1 MNEKSNKYIRAKE
14 KIQWLKGSIKKLEI
28 KLQVKNKQIEMHK
41 DNEKVLK
48 EFSLTRINSIDDEL
62 FINELQ
68 EENYYL
74 RNKLNDSRTDKILD
88 FENTPK
94 SK

>member
-1 MNEKSNKYIRAKE
+1 
-14 KIQWLKGSIKKLEI
+14 
-28 KLQVKNKQIEMHK
+28 MHK

>member
-1 MNEKSNKYIRAKE
+1 
-14 KIQWLKGSIKKLEI
+14 
-28 KLQVKNKQIEMHK
+28 MHK

-74 RNKLNDSRTDKILD
+74 RNKLNDSRTDKMLD

>member
-1 MNEKSNKYIRAKE
+1 
-14 KIQWLKGSIKKLEI
+14 
-28 KLQVKNKQIEMHK
+28 MHK

-68 EENYYL
+68 EENHYL

-88 FENTPK
+88 FENMPK
-94 SK
+94 VNKKI